1 MRNPELACDW
11 CGDEV
16 ANGEG
21 VAADDDRICAECW
34 EGLPAIVRA
43 TLLDEARA

>member
-21 VAADDDRICAECW
+21 VTAGDDRVCSEW
-34 EGLPAIVRA
+34 WDES
-43 TLLDEARA
+43 LDEGRGA